1 MTDAIYHYLHNTTT
15 TTAIDIMKYIF
26 YKLTFFLTLVG
37 VTTLYTQEMPI
48 PISALQLAVTDA
60 AAENITA
67 DCQTCLIRL
76 ETATPTTVEMTKT
89 TSLKF
94 AKRKT
99 ASDTD
104 DEDCCCAD
112 DEADDEDDT
121 DADELDP
128 EEQARQEEISQLER
142 ETELLD
148 AQVGKFTSE
157 NNLLEQLLKREQ
169 LKTDLKQ
176 VVKPKYLTAPFVHG
190 KLFISDRRIEIN
202 GEIDAATA
210 DGVTKSIHFYNNE
223 DSTYPIFLVINQSP
237 GGSLTAGAHIIEVMQ
252 HSQAPVY
259 VVVKRV
265 AASMAAIIVALAP
278 HSFAYPNALI
288 VHHQTAR
295 IFFLEM
301 VDQTQMEESS
311 QRLKEWSKRLLEPV
325 AKKMGLTLEEF
336 IKKMY
341 EHNSTGEW
349 AEFATEAQRLKWV
362 DFVVSDIRETS
373 FTAKPTDES
382 EKQGEEVKII
392 TEGGQA
398 KAGRQTKEV
407 PPAKK

>member
-1 MTDAIYHYLHNTTT
+1 MTEAIYHYFYNTTT
-15 TTAIDIMKYIF
+15 TTAINIMKYTF
-26 YKLTFFLTLVG
+26 YKHTFFLTLVG
-37 VTTLYTQEMPI
+37 VITLYTQETPI
-48 PISALQLAVTDA
+48 PISALQLAVTDV

-67 DCQTCLIRL
+67 ECQACLIRL
-76 ETATPTTVEMTKT
+76 ETATPTTVETGKT
-89 TSLKF
+89 ATLKF

-99 ASDTD
+99 TSDTD
-104 DEDCCCAD
+104 GKDCCCID
-112 DEADDEDDT
+112 DEEEDDT
-121 DADELDP
+121 DADELNP
-128 EEQARQEEISQLER
+128 QEQARQEEISQLER

-148 AQVGKFTSE
+148 AQTGKFTSE
-157 NNLLEQLLKREQ
+157 NNLLEQLIRREQ
-169 LKTDLKQ
+169 LRIDLKQ

-190 KLFISDRRIEIN
+190 KLFISDRRIDLN
-202 GEIDAATA
+202 GEINTATA
-210 DGVTKSIHFYNNE
+210 DLITKSIHFYNNE
-223 DSTYPIFLVINQSP
+223 DTTYPIFLVINESP
-237 GGSLTAGAHIIEVMQ
+237 GGTLAAGAHIIEVMQ

-259 VVVKRV
+259 VVVKREV
-265 AASMAAIIVALAP
+265 ASMAAIIVALAP
-278 HSFAYPNALI
+278 RSFAYPNALI
-288 VHHQTAR
+288 TYHQPAR

-382 EKQGEEVKII
+382 ENLGAKLRII
-392 TEGGQA
+392 TEESQA
-398 KAGRQTKEV
+398 KAGRRMKEV
-407 PPAKK
+407 QSEKK